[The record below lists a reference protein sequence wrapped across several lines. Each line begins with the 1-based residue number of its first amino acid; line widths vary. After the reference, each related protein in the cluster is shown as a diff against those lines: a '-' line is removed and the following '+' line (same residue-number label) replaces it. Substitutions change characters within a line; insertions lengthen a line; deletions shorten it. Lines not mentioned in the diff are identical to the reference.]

1 MADDKGVGGRCS
13 AGLGADH
20 IATQPTMTA
29 AVSEVL
35 QGKKDLVGK
44 IRVELIP
51 PEVILGLGEI
61 FTIGAQEYG
70 EYNWEK
76 GLKWQDLIGA
86 AMRHLLKWCSG
97 ETLDRKSR
105 KHHLLHCMANLC
117 MLYMYQQYNMGEDN
131 RSTIR
136 RARRSFPREPII

>member
-1 MADDKGVGGRCS
+1 MVENKIV
-13 AGLGADH
+13 
-20 IATQPTMTA
+20 A
-29 AVSEVL
+29 AALQGHRSEVNADEMAPAMMATMNQASAAL
-35 QGKKDLVGK
+35 QGKKDLIGK
-44 IRVELIP
+44 VRVELIP

-131 RSTIR
+131 RSIIR
-136 RARRSFPREPII
+136 RATR

>member
-1 MADDKGVGGRCS
+1 MVENK
-13 AGLGADH
+13 
-20 IATQPTMTA
+20 IAA
-29 AVSEVL
+29 AALQGHRSEVNADEMTPAMMATMNQASAAL
-35 QGKKDLVGK
+35 QGKKDLIGK
-44 IRVELIP
+44 VRVELIP

-131 RSTIR
+131 RSIIR
-136 RARRSFPREPII
+136 RATR